1 MRAREVVVLPACC
14 LVAATNMGRM
24 RLVENGRHAGEAA
37 LLAIV
42 MELIDI
48 MVLYWLCL

>member
-1 MRAREVVVLPACC
+1 
-14 LVAATNMGRM
+14 MGRM

-48 MVLYWLCL
+48 MVLYWLGLQIMQFDGGWRMAAYV